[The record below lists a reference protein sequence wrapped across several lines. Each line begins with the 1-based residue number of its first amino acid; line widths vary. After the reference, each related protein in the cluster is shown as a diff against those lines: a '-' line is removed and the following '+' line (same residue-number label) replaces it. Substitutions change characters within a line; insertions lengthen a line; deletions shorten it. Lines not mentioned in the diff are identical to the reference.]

1 MIRLLFTSIKRESN
15 ARTEEQKRKGQ
26 LNDFFKEYDNFTAI
40 KLKNN
45 DAEFTYKDNSKKT
58 LSLK

>member
-1 MIRLLFTSIKRESN
+1 MPD
-15 ARTEEQKRKGQ
+15 RKSKKEKAQ

>member
-1 MIRLLFTSIKRESN
+1 MPERKIKKEK
-15 ARTEEQKRKGQ
+15 AQ